1 MFFNC
6 ADFMNTVKIS
16 MTQNK
21 PLNIKIKLATHEN
34 KKPQFATSVKLQNGS
49 MIKAADPK
57 ATRALVALMDMY
69 AVLGGAASHYGG
81 PAALAELMSALHAI
95 IFNEAENQKKNWFE
109 LAHII
114 NDAGHCEN
122 GLYALKAN
130 YSMAGLDLNS
140 LKKFRSIE
148 SGLTGHGEVHCFSAG
163 VYLSNGPLGSAFPQ
177 SQGLCL
183 ADKLSGNTSRVT
195 FCVLSDG
202 AAMEGEAKEALAAAP
217 GLAKKGQMAPYV
229 LIITDNN
236 TKLSGRMIDAFS
248 MNPTFNSLE
257 ALGWTVIKLENGNDL
272 QACTETIESAMKLAQ
287 QNAERPIAIWAKT
300 IKGIGTKKT
309 AASASGGHGFPC
321 KSPTELP
328 EFIKEIYGHEQAPI
342 LFQSWIE
349 ELITLEK
356 KIKAKEKDSVKLG
369 GGPDNSP
376 DSRPDNSEKI
386 QVGISKAMV
395 AAFKNGLPI
404 ISVTSDLPGST
415 GVAGFRKEFP
425 HASIDVG
432 VAESNMIST
441 AAGLSKA
448 GYIPV
453 VDTFAQ
459 FGVTKGALPITM
471 AMLSEAPVI
480 GVFSHTGFQ
489 DAADGASHQAL
500 SYMSMLATIPG
511 VDLYSLSS
519 SEEAEVLMTEVLE
532 KFAADRL
539 NGKKT
544 HSSIFF
550 LGRENFPKTFKTSE
564 NKITYKLG
572 APQVLKDNLI
582 QGKNVLLLTTGSLVG
597 EALIASDKLKV
608 KNIGSLVVNQNCLN
622 YIDLDVLKLLL
633 KKCNGH
639 LITAEDHQV
648 LLGFGSFVTHQ
659 LVQSHN
665 HLLSQSPGHL
675 KVKSLGVRGEF
686 GQSAYS
692 AIELYQKHGI
702 DSDSMVQAAES
713 I

>member
-1 MFFNC
+1 
-6 ADFMNTVKIS
+6 
-16 MTQNK
+16 MTQIK
-21 PLNIKIKLATHEN
+21 PLQIKVKLCGHQN
-34 KKPQFATSVKLQNGS
+34 KKPQFASTIKLQNGS
-49 MIKAADPK
+49 NIEAADPK

-81 PAALAELMSALHAI
+81 PAALAELMSSLHALV
-95 IFNEAENQKKNWFE
+95 FNEAEIQNKNWFD

-130 YSMAGLDLNS
+130 YGMAGLDLNS

-148 SGLTGHGEVHCFSAG
+148 SGLTGHGEVHCFEEG

-177 SQGLCL
+177 SQGLAL
-183 ADKLSGNTSRVT
+183 ADKLAGITNRTT

-202 AAMEGEAKEALAAAP
+202 AAMEGEAKEALAAVP
-217 GLAKKGQMAPYV
+217 GLAQKGKLSSFV

-236 TKLSGRMIDAFS
+236 TKLSGRIDQDAFS

-257 ALGWTVIKLENGNDL
+257 ALGWKVIRLENGNDL
-272 QACTETIESAMKLAQ
+272 QACSSAIESAMQMAM
-287 QNAERPIAIWAKT
+287 QNPLQPVAVWAKT

-309 AASASGGHGFPC
+309 ADSASGGHGFPC
-321 KSPTELP
+321 KSPTELTD
-328 EFIKEIYGHEQAPI
+328 FLKEIYGNTSQPAI
-342 LFQSWIE
+342 FNTWID
-349 ELITLEK
+349 ELITLEN
-356 KIKAKEKDSVKLG
+356 KIKASAV
-369 GGPDNSP
+369 PDTG
-376 DSRPDNSEKI
+376 EKI

-395 AAFKNGLPI
+395 AAFRKGLPI

-415 GVAGFRKEFP
+415 GVASFRKEFP
-425 HASIDVG
+425 QAAVDVG

-441 AAGLSKA
+441 AAGLSKQ

-511 VDLYSLSS
+511 VDLYSLST
-519 SEEAEVLMTEVLE
+519 SEEAEILMNEVLE
-532 KFAADRL
+532 KFAADRVA
-539 NGKKT
+539 GKKVN
-544 HSSIFF
+544 SSIFF
-550 LGRENFPKTFKTSE
+550 LGRENFPKTFKTES
-564 NKITYKLG
+564 NKITYK
-572 APQVLKDNLI
+572 AAVPQVLKDNTI

-597 EALIASDKLKV
+597 EALLASDKLKN
-608 KNIGSLVVNQNCLN
+608 KNIGSLVVNQNCIN
-622 YIDLDVLKLLL
+622 KIDLEILKPLLQ
-633 KKCNGH
+633 KCEGRMVTN
-639 LITAEDHQV
+639 EDHQV
-648 LLGFGSFVTHQ
+648 LLGFGAFVTHQ
-659 LVQSHN
+659 LVQN
-665 HLLSQSPGHL
+665 GI
-675 KVKSLGVRGEF
+675 KVKVRSLGVHGQF
-686 GQSAYS
+686 GQSAYN
-692 AIELYQKHGI
+692 AIELYRKHGI
-702 DSDSMVQAAES
+702 DSDSIVKAAEL